1 VIEIVIWH
9 VIKLI
14 QDKGAQ
20 MTTQTLSRPDLLA
33 HDASIRLDFSALV
46 KELQLLLGSKLVA
59 YIGSVSEVRAVNQWA
74 AAIREPGE
82 ATKQRLRLAF
92 HITRMI
98 RDVDGPKITVA
109 WFQGLNP
116 YLEDRSPARLIREGE
131 LDEVGPQ
138 ILNAAR
144 SLLQAG

>member
-1 VIEIVIWH
+1 MPSAPGQRPGTGPAA
-9 VIKLI
+9 K
-14 QDKGAQ
+14 
-20 MTTQTLSRPDLLA
+20 SRGHHTMGGQAEARPL
-33 HDASIRLDFSALV
+33 R
-46 KELQLLLGSKLVA
+46 
-59 YIGSVSEVRAVNQWA
+59 A